1 MILQLSIKRYSN
13 DNGIEK
19 EQMFLLVLSVVPY
32 SKGRE
37 YELLFIEQNQSKTQ
51 FENASRVKND

>member
-1 MILQLSIKRYSN
+1 MILQLSITRYSN

-19 EQMFLLVLSVVPY
+19 EQMLLLVISVVPY

-37 YELLFIEQNQSKTQ
+37 YELLFIEQNQ
-51 FENASRVKND
+51 